1 MTSFAN
7 RATVS
12 PPSPLHEFLFSRNCI
27 IKGSLGRAH
36 ALDVGRSETASTHIA
51 CPLHADADLL
61 SVFLTSAL
69 IRTIKECCRFKGS
82 ILSQLSKVLWKP
94 LYKCVVH
101 SNENQ
106 HVRSNSAAHSFLLS
120 RPLPRSIL
128 LLLLPPPPSLPRVS
142 QLSVRR
148 GRLWICEAV
157 AAVLMSVA
165 RR

>member
-120 RPLPRSIL
+120 RPLPRSKKH
-128 LLLLPPPPSLPRVS
+128 PPPPPPPLPHFLRAS
-142 QLSVRR
+142 QFSA
-148 GRLWICEAV
+148 LWICDAV
-157 AAVLMSVA
+157 AALMSVSA